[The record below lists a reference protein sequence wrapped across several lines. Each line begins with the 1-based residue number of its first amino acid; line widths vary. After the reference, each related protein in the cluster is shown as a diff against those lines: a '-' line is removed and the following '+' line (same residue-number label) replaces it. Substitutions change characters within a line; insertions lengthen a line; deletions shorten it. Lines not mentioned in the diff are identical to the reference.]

1 MLRNK
6 KTIKSLRLKF
16 TNSRGPFIPLYDY
29 NKMFGC
35 CHGSCHPPNQSQE
48 LPQGRATLLREELSQ
63 HGAYQYFHQRENW
76 FSSKAI
82 TEITWFHLQ
91 LLHGA
96 LGSPPSYRLPL
107 GWPQDLRLMGQVEKP
122 FVSPRLGVLTLI
134 GYSPRSLCL
143 NLSPVLMECS
153 SPAYFCQD

>member
-1 MLRNK
+1 MPPRQTVMSHISCDRTPNPFPGVQLSWRKWVPSHLVLLNK

-35 CHGSCHPPNQSQE
+35 CHGSCHPPNQSQD

-122 FVSPRLGVLTLI
+122 FVSP
-134 GYSPRSLCL
+134 
-143 NLSPVLMECS
+143 
-153 SPAYFCQD
+153 